1 VSGTTKVVPF
11 QNSVFVSPKR
21 SCDCLAQYSGQSHL
35 KLPCIG
41 DVSAFPLPLPCRT
54 LNVTTIS
61 PRGSTPLRR
70 IPCLPLVLPAL
81 LLLTA
86 SECSL
91 SAPSLQASSGAAA
104 NQASVTQNR
113 KDLNAVFHDYWEDN
127 LKHSPEF
134 ASSLGDK
141 RYNDQI
147 SDYSVKAQNDT
158 LAREQNFL
166 MRLAAI
172 DTTGLNTQ
180 EKISRDLLMRDFTT
194 DLEAQEFK
202 EWEMP
207 LNQMSGIYSTY
218 TRLAPQLSF
227 DSVKDYDDWIARL
240 HAIPKAFDQSTTN
253 MSIGVED
260 HRVPPRYLLEK
271 ALVQVKALAD
281 QKPEDSP
288 LALPLK
294 KFPASISAA
303 EQERIKTETL
313 DVIGKEVLPAYKRLA
328 RFLEVTY
335 IPAGRTEPGIS
346 ALPDGARYYD
356 FSLRR
361 TTTTKLTADQI
372 HQIGLDE
379 VKRDEAE
386 VLVIAQ
392 KLGFADL
399 KSFRAS
405 LKNNPKLKAASRE
418 ALLDAYRGYL
428 KPMQA
433 KLPSLFGRLPKAPF
447 EVVPVPEYMEKNS
460 APAYYEGGTPD
471 GSRPGR
477 LFIDTYNAT
486 DRNLYA
492 VESIAYH
499 EGLPGHHLQISIAQE
514 LEDVPTF
521 RKFEFYTA
529 YTEGWGLY
537 SERLGKDVGFY
548 QDPYS
553 DYGRLEA
560 DIWRAIRLVVD
571 TGVHSKHW
579 TREQMVQFFHDHSA
593 IDETSI
599 QAEVDR
605 YVAWPSQATAYK
617 IGQLKILEL
626 RDRAKAA
633 LGDKFDIRAFHDQV
647 VDAGALPLDV
657 LSDRIDGWI
666 ASEKA
671 AK

>member
-1 VSGTTKVVPF
+1 LRK
-11 QNSVFVSPKR
+11 SVYTSIA
-21 SCDCLAQYSGQSHL
+21 L
-35 KLPCIG
+35 
-41 DVSAFPLPLPCRT
+41 T
-54 LNVTTIS
+54 
-61 PRGSTPLRR
+61 
-70 IPCLPLVLPAL
+70 AL
-81 LLLTA
+81 LVA
-86 SECSL
+86 A
-91 SAPSLQASSGAAA
+91 APRIALHAQPSPSAAA
-104 NQASVTQNR
+104 NPKATPEQNR
-113 KDLNAVFHDYWEDN
+113 KELNAIFLDYWEDN

-147 SDYSVKAQNDT
+147 TDYSVKAQNET
-158 LAREQNFL
+158 LAREHNFL
-166 MRLAAI
+166 IRLSSI
-172 DTTGLNTQ
+172 DTTGLTTQ
-180 EKISRDLLMRDFTT
+180 EKTSRDLLMRDIAS
-194 DLEAQEFK
+194 DEEAQEFK

-207 LNQMSGIYSTY
+207 LNQMSGIHTTY
-218 TRLAPQLSF
+218 PRLVSQLSF
-227 DSVKDYDDWIARL
+227 DTVKDYDDWIARL
-240 HAIPKAFDQSTTN
+240 HAIPKAFDQDTTN
-253 MSIGVED
+253 MSIGIED
-260 HRVPPRYLLEK
+260 HRVPPRFLLEK
-271 ALVQVKALAD
+271 ALVQIKTLAE
-281 QKPEDSP
+281 QKPEESP

-294 KFPASISAA
+294 KFPASVSAA
-303 EQERIKTETL
+303 EQERIKAEML
-313 DVIGKEVLPAYKRLA
+313 EVIAKEVLPAYKRLA
-328 RFLEVTY
+328 RFVEVTY
-335 IPAGRTEPGIS
+335 IPAGRTELGIS
-346 ALPDGARYYD
+346 SLPDGSRYYAYR
-356 FSLRR
+356 LRKL
-361 TTTTKLTADQI
+361 TTTSLTADQI

-386 VLVIAQ
+386 MLVIAQ

-399 KSFRAS
+399 PSFRAS
-405 LKNNPKLKAASRE
+405 LKTNPKLKAASRE
-418 ALLDAYRGYL
+418 ALLNAYRGYL
-428 KPMQA
+428 GPMQA

-460 APAYYEGGTPD
+460 APAYYEAGTPD

-514 LEDVPTF
+514 LEDIPTF
-521 RKFEFYTA
+521 RKYEFYTA

-605 YVAWPSQATAYK
+605 YIAWPGQATAYK
-617 IGQLKILEL
+617 IGQLKLLEL
-626 RDRAKAA
+626 RDRAKTA
-633 LGDKFDIRAFHDQV
+633 LGAKFDIRAYHDQV
-647 VDAGALPLDV
+647 LDTGCLPLDV

-666 ASEKA
+666 ANEKA